1 MDKLIYAVQA
11 MAMLNSLT
19 VTVIAFYQWREQRM
33 RYFFLIA
40 IAVFVMNAANM
51 LIVVATDLNSAIFS
65 LKLIH
70 SSFPVVAQFCLLLSF
85 DYISKRIPL
94 WLHIALSVA
103 SFFFIAIIWAYP
115 INTWFFTDIWYI
127 ESEIIQMRFTSGI
140 LYLGHQIYVL
150 IVFLIAGVTLLRSY
164 YLTRRRMSFRL
175 TLLASITLPIVGHV
189 IYVLNISPFNWYPL
203 PAAASISV
211 LILCTYLMR
220 YLAPEWESLGRYE
233 AVQKMSDAFILVDY
247 DNFLVDMNEQA
258 MNYFPP
264 LKSVDIGSSI
274 LDVKGFPEEV
284 LDFEITSLNYSLPP
298 YDDTRNYSLSHSIIY
313 SGRRSIGQS
322 IVVYDNTEGVRAT
335 NAKQQLELSSN
346 MTVLLDSAPYV
357 GIIFSE
363 TYSIIDCNP
372 AALRLFRFRSKQE
385 FITSFM
391 MQFQQSVRQNNAD
404 ERYAKLLSERIKS
417 AFDSG
422 RAEFSLKLEMQQEE
436 VLFSVTMKAIRY
448 GDSRAVVAYMIQVT
462 ESEQYQ
468 RMMLDSAPFECDLM
482 DERQQVIDSNLSAA
496 VNRGFVDKEGYINNH
511 WKVIPRKQP
520 DGQDS
525 KQLMG
530 KMIAQAKQDGEVE
543 FDFCFCEGG
552 QDKGGGGKEKTP
564 LPRRVHLVWQPR
576 RDRDIVIRYAHPR
589 Q

>member
-1 MDKLIYAVQA
+1 
-11 MAMLNSLT
+11 MAMLNSLI

-40 IAVFVMNAANM
+40 VTAFVMNAANL
-51 LIVVATDLNSAIFS
+51 LIVMAEDIGSAVFS

-85 DYISKRIPL
+85 DYIGKRIPL
-94 WLHIALSVA
+94 WLHIALSVM
-103 SFFFIAIIWAYP
+103 SIFFISIIWAYP
-115 INTWFFTDIWYI
+115 TSDWFFSEIWYV
-127 ESEIIQMRFTSGI
+127 EADIIQMRFNNGV
-140 LYLGHQIYVL
+140 LYSWHQVYVL
-150 IVFLIAGVTLLRSY
+150 ILFLIAGVTLLRSY
-164 YLTRRRMSFRL
+164 YLTRRRLSFRL
-175 TLLASITLPIVGHV
+175 TLVASITLPILGQ
-189 IYVLNISPFNWYPL
+189 IAYGLKIAPYDWYPL
-203 PAAASISV
+203 PAAVSVSV

-264 LKSVDIGSSI
+264 LQPGHIGTSI
-274 LDVKGFPEEV
+274 LDIKGFPEQV
-284 LDFEITSLNYSLPP
+284 LDFETTSLSYSLPP
-298 YDDTRNYSLSHSIIY
+298 YGDTRNYSLSHSIIY
-313 SGRRSIGQS
+313 SGKRSIGQS
-322 IVVYDNTEGVRAT
+322 IVVYDNTESVRAI
-335 NAKQQLELSSN
+335 NAKQQLELTSN
-346 MTVLLDSAPYV
+346 MAVLLDSSPYV

-372 AALRLFRFRSKQE
+372 AALRLFRYRSKQE

-391 MQFQQSVRQNNAD
+391 AQFHQSVRQNNSD
-404 ERYAKLLSERIKS
+404 ERYIKLLSERIKS

-422 RAEFSLKLEMQQEE
+422 RAEFSLKMEIQQEE
-436 VLFSVTMKAIRY
+436 VPFGVTMKAIRY
-448 GDSRAVVAYMIQVT
+448 ADSRAVVAYMIPVT

-496 VNRGFVDKEGYINNH
+496 VNRGFANKEDYVNSH

-530 KMIAQAKQDGEVE
+530 RMIAQAKQDGDVE
-543 FDFCFCEGG
+543 FDFCFSVVGE
-552 QDKGGGGKEKTP
+552 DKVL
-564 LPRRVHLVWQPR
+564 LPRRVSLVWQAR
-576 RDRDIVIRYAHPR
+576 RGNDVVIRYAHAPDAHTL